1 MVLAFVRG
9 MLFLYTMR
17 TLETLAPV
25 RFALVLICAIT
36 LSVSGQAQ
44 DAVMN
49 APEVMPVL
57 NSCALIEDRTE
68 RETCSNQGIME
79 HIIGKLEYPSA
90 AQSAGIEGTVVVKF
104 IINKTGQV
112 DKTLV
117 LKGPEEL
124 SKAAQQV
131 VRSLPGFTPGL
142 HKGKPVNVEL
152 VLPIR
157 FALSDD

>member
-1 MVLAFVRG
+1 

-68 RETCSNQGIME
+68 REACSNQGIME
-79 HIIGKLEYPSA
+79 HIIGKLEYPPA

-104 IINKTGQV
+104 IINKNLSFSTFKRLAVV
-112 DKTLV
+112 DIKNQFIVIIFIITV
-117 LKGPEEL
+117 
-124 SKAAQQV
+124 
-131 VRSLPGFTPGL
+131 
-142 HKGKPVNVEL
+142 
-152 VLPIR
+152 I
-157 FALSDD
+157 

>member
-25 RFALVLICAIT
+25 RFALVLICAVT

-79 HIIGKLEYPSA
+79 HIINKLEYPKE
-90 AQSAGIEGTVVVKF
+90 AQKSGIEGTVIVKF
-104 IINKTGQV
+104 VINKTGQV
-112 DKTLV
+112 SETKV

-124 SKAAQQV
+124 AKAAETV
-131 VRSLPGFTPGL
+131 VRGLPGFTPGTQN
-142 HKGKPVNVEL
+142 GKAVNVEL

>member
-1 MVLAFVRG
+1 
-9 MLFLYTMR
+9 MLFLYSMR
-17 TLETLAPV
+17 TFETLAPK
-25 RFALVLICAIT
+25 RFALVLICCAT

-44 DAVMN
+44 DAPMN

-57 NSCALIEDRTE
+57 NSCAL
-68 RETCSNQGIME
+68 NHGIME
-79 HIIGKLEYPSA
+79 HIIGKLEYPPA
-90 AQSAGIEGTVVVKF
+90 AHIAGIEGTVVVKF

-112 DKTLV
+112 NKTLV
-117 LKGPEEL
+117 LKGPDEL